1 MIRTL
6 TNTIKSINQTII
18 DEHSYTANALG
29 EALAFA
35 CLQGN
40 WKPKHIGHY
49 AVILIN
55 SNGEHAVVSDASFK
69 EIKWNVI
76 RLKTD
81 NYPIERELSSLNEVF
96 KFLNQD
102 FESLK

>member
-1 MIRTL
+1 MLLEKHWLLLAINGTGSL
-6 TNTIKSINQTII
+6 NT
-18 DEHSYTANALG
+18 
-29 EALAFA
+29 
-35 CLQGN
+35 
-40 WKPKHIGHY
+40 GHY

-55 SNGEHAVVSDASFK
+55 SNGEHAVVRDASFK

-81 NYPIERELSSLNEVF
+81 NFPIERELSSLNEVF
-96 KFLNQD
+96 KFLNEN